1 MGFLKKIPFSSV
13 REWDTQ
19 GQTERVSSVQFWA
32 QDFERH
38 KYGRMTK
45 EGSEIKGKQVT
56 SCEFHDEEFKA
67 LGCGGELSQGIISY
81 LTTPLP

>member
-1 MGFLKKIPFSSV
+1 MEEVG
-13 REWDTQ
+13 
-19 GQTERVSSVQFWA
+19 SSVQFWV

-38 KYGRMTK
+38 KYGRVTK

-67 LGCGGELSQGIISY
+67 LGEGRDNFLSCNSSTLERIPCAKETKTAS
-81 LTTPLP
+81 